1 MNKNEQEQFIMVRDL
16 LIQFRQKN
24 KKVNAVKRANFDIY
38 RGEIFSIVGES
49 GSGKTTIGR
58 AIAGVQAIK
67 DGTVYMDRR
76 VLRGKPPQLYKINL
90 HINEQFRLL
99 KNNNML
105 LNKNLSNYINNLK
118 ISYYRYFEN
127 KNYVI
132 STKELLS
139 YGTER
144 YLITSDVALNKV
156 DLLNFN
162 HSKNNFA
169 LVKEM
174 YENNLIL
181 LKEIL
186 KNYQRIYRFAHNLH
200 E

>member
-58 AIAGVQAIK
+58 AIVGVQAIK

-99 KNNNML
+99 KNINML
-105 LNKNLSNYINNLK
+105 HKNLSNYINNLK